1 MAVPTCITAIS
12 DSRGRY
18 LGDYLRKP
26 WVLQLERVVIEHN
39 LGGSGYETLLR
50 EVRHHTRQAERQYHK
65 HKILIFGGICDVTTK
80 TNNDIFFI
88 IKDSRVRRIQ
98 ATLDDIV
105 NFTNQRSFHLALS
118 TVMPVNLAK
127 ANNYLESKKNV
138 ISSFTNTEIQT
149 QQASL
154 ELEKS

>member
-26 WVLQLERVVIEHN
+26 GVLQLETVVIEHN

-50 EVRHHTRQAERQYHK
+50 EVRHHTRQAERQYPK
-65 HKILIFGGICDVTTK
+65 HKILILIFGGICDVTTK
-80 TNNDIFFI
+80 TNNDISFI

-118 TVMPVNLAK
+118 TVTPVNLAK

-138 ISSFTNTEIQT
+138 LSSFINTEI
-149 QQASL
+149 
-154 ELEKS
+154 